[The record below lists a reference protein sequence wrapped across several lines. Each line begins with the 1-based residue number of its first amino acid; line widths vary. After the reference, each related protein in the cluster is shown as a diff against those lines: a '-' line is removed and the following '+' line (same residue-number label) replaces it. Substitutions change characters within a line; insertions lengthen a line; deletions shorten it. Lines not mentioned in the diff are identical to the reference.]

1 MTTDYYDYQCF
12 AGTWEH
18 DIERVS
24 VAGHETLVS
33 VMNLRPATT
42 YNFRIVAENDLGTS
56 EVSEMVTIIS
66 AEEGR
71 SIFVEFL
78 MCQHLSEF

>member
-1 MTTDYYDYQCF
+1 
-12 AGTWEH
+12 
-18 DIERVS
+18 
-24 VAGHETLVS
+24 
-33 VMNLRPATT
+33 MNLRPATT